1 MLKKPMK
8 KPGIAINSARC
19 MACYACFM
27 ACKDEHCGWDTA
39 LTKSQPE
46 LGQYWM
52 NIVEWERG
60 DNERRVKTATVP
72 TPCSHCDNPA
82 CVAAAKDGAAY
93 KRPDGIV
100 IIDPDKA
107 VGQKQIVDACPVH
120 AVFWNEELQLPQKC
134 TMCAELLDDPDYP
147 GFEPRCV
154 EACPNQALVFG
165 DLADPDSEVSKL
177 IAANKVTQLECL
189 GDMGSSVV
197 HLNIPT
203 AFLAG
208 TVAYPKEL
216 EEVCIGAKVVITN
229 QATGETQEKLTNWAG
244 DYEFEDL
251 PRDTKFTVEITMD
264 GFKPVVID
272 TATGKGDQADHYVGI
287 TYLEQV

>member
-1 MLKKPMK
+1 MWKKPMK

-39 LTKSQPE
+39 LSKSEPE

-60 DNERRVKTATVP
+60 DNERRIKTATVP
-72 TPCSHCDNPA
+72 TPCSHCDKPA
-82 CVAAAKDGAAY
+82 CMAAAKDGAVY

-100 IIDPDKA
+100 IIDPEKSK
-107 VGQKQIVDACPVH
+107 GQKQIADACPVG
-120 AVFWNEELQLPQKC
+120 AVYWNEQEQIPQKC

-165 DLADPDSEVSKL
+165 DLADPDSEISRL

-189 GDMGSSVV
+189 RDMGSSVV
-197 HLNIPT
+197 HLNIPS

-216 EEVCIGAKVVITN
+216 EEVCIGAKVVITCPE
-229 QATGETQEKLTNWAG
+229 TGERHEMETNWAG

-251 PRDTKFTVEITMD
+251 PKGKSWTVEISFP
-264 GFKPVVID
+264 GFKPAVYTD
-272 TATGKGDQADHYVGI
+272 ERTDHDHYVGI
-287 TYLEQV
+287 TYLEKE

>member
-60 DNERRVKTATVP
+60 DCERRIKTATVP

-82 CVAAAKDGAAY
+82 CMAAAKDGAVY
-93 KRPDGIV
+93 KREDGIV
-100 IIDPDKA
+100 IIDPEKSK
-107 VGQKQIVDACPVH
+107 GQKQIVDACPVG
-120 AVFWNEELQLPQKC
+120 AVYWNEEEQIPQKG

-165 DLADPDSEVSKL
+165 DLADPDSEISKL
-177 IAANKVTQLECL
+177 IAENRVTQL
-189 GDMGSSVV
+189 D
-197 HLNIPT
+197 
-203 AFLAG
+203 
-208 TVAYPKEL
+208 
-216 EEVCIGAKVVITN
+216 EVCIGAKVKITSEN
-229 QATGETQEKLTNWAG
+229 GDVQEMETNWAG

-251 PRDTKFTVEITMD
+251 PRETKYTVEITMD
-264 GFKPVVID
+264 GFKPVKIE
-272 TATGKGDQADHYVGI
+272 TATGVGTHADHYVGI
-287 TYLEQV
+287 TYLEKA

>member
-1 MLKKPMK
+1 MWKKPMK

-39 LTKSQPE
+39 LSKSEPE

-60 DNERRVKTATVP
+60 DNERRIKTATVP
-72 TPCSHCDNPA
+72 TPCSHCDKPA
-82 CVAAAKDGAAY
+82 CVAAGKDGAVY
-93 KRPDGIV
+93 KREDGIV
-100 IIDPDKA
+100 IIDPEKA
-107 VGQKQIVDACPVH
+107 KGQKQIVDACPVG
-120 AVFWNEELQLPQKC
+120 AVYWNEAAQIPQKC

-165 DLADPDSEVSKL
+165 DLAAPDSEISKL

-197 HLNIPT
+197 HLNIPS

-208 TVAYPKEL
+208 TVAYPEEL
-216 EEVCIGAKVVITN
+216 EEVCIGAKVAITCDE
-229 QATGETQEKLTNWAG
+229 TGERHEMETNWAG

-251 PRDTKFTVEITMD
+251 PKGKTWTVEISFP
-264 GFKPVVID
+264 GFKPVVY
-272 TATGKGDQADHYVGI
+272 TGERTDHDHYVGI
-287 TYLEQV
+287 TYLEKE